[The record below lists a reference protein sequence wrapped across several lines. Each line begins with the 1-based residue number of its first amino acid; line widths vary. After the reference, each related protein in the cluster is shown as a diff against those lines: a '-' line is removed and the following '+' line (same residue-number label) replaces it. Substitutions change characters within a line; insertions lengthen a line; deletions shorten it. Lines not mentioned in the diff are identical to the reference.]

1 MNKQELLSQKA
12 LYESHV
18 AFKESTLRE
27 FKSKLKSIDR
37 ALQELERGGQMG
49 MFDEEHNYGDFSGK
63 ETSMFHDLSVN
74 EIDVMAELN
83 G

>member
-1 MNKQELLSQKA
+1 MTKQELLAQKA

-18 AFKESTLRE
+18 AFKEQSLRS
-27 FKSKLKSIDR
+27 FKSRLKSIEN
-37 ALQELERGGQMG
+37 ALQELERGDQID
-49 MFDEEHNYGDFSGK
+49 MFDES
-63 ETSMFHDLSVN
+63 SMYHDLVVN

>member
-1 MNKQELLSQKA
+1 MTKQELLSQKA

-18 AFKESTLRE
+18 AFKEETLRE
-27 FKSKLKSIDR
+27 FKSKLKSIEN
-37 ALQELERGGQMG
+37 ALHGLERGDQID
-49 MFDEEHNYGDFSGK
+49 MFDES
-63 ETSMFHDLSVN
+63 SMYHDLIVN

>member
-1 MNKQELLSQKA
+1 MNKKELLSQKA

-18 AFKESTLRE
+18 AFKEQSLRE
-27 FKSKLKSIDR
+27 FKSKLKSIDN
-37 ALQELERGGQMG
+37 ALQELERGDQMD
-49 MFDEEHNYGDFSGK
+49 MFE
-63 ETSMFHDLSVN
+63 ETSIYYDLTIN

>member
-1 MNKQELLSQKA
+1 MNKQELLSHKA
-12 LYESHV
+12 LYEAHIAYKS
-18 AFKESTLRE
+18 ETLRE

-37 ALQELERGGQMG
+37 ALQELERGDQVG
-49 MFDEEHNYGDFSGK
+49 MFE
-63 ETSMFHDLSVN
+63 ETSMHHDLIAN

>member
-12 LYESHV
+12 LYEAHV
-18 AFKESTLRE
+18 AFREESLRE
-27 FKSKLKSIDR
+27 FKSKLKSIDN
-37 ALQELERGGQMG
+37 ALQELERGDQVD
-49 MFDEEHNYGDFSGK
+49 MFQ
-63 ETSMFHDLSVN
+63 ETSMHHDLIVN